1 MVLNHYRPRF
11 LFHRL
16 FVTIEKIPEKRI
28 VRYSICFFNM
38 FGRNLFRETD
48 GNGILKI
55 FQKNSK

>member
-11 LFHRL
+11 LFHHL
-16 FVTIEKIPEKRI
+16 FVTIEKIPEKRM

-55 FQKNSK
+55 F